1 MLTVATHAH
10 ARLTGIAAEGCEGC
24 HSGGKQPT
32 ITIDV
37 APSAPKPGETATVTV
52 NIPAVNGG
60 TGGFYLRTNGKGA
73 LSTADATTRLIDV
86 GQIVHSNAKA
96 PTDGVVRFS
105 MRWTA
110 PATPGGIILSVWGVA
125 ANGDRLR
132 GGDGASAATKSL
144 AVGCTGK
151 TYYRD
156 WDGDGFG
163 TKTELIV
170 DCSKPAGYVEND
182 TDCDDN
188 DAVAHPGAKELCNM
202 RDDNCDGRV
211 DEDLTETTQYEDRD
225 GDGYGQLTGKTVVAK
240 CPPAGYAPR
249 YGDCDENDPKVH
261 PGVTEVCDHKDNNCD
276 GRVDERVRPV
286 CGVGMCA
293 RAAPTCD
300 PDTCEPGQPKPEKC
314 NGLDD
319 DCDGELDEGDGLC
332 PAGQA
337 CFEAA
342 CVPASS
348 VPVDAGGDKPS
359 TTSDSGGCSIGS
371 ASSSFASLFV
381 IGALLLSGLCAR
393 GAPRT
398 TRARATPCRELR
410 RRRGS
415 RSPRSG

>member
-1 MLTVATHAH
+1 MASVRTAAGGLVAVAAIVAATHAD
-10 ARLTGIAAEGCEGC
+10 ARLSGIPAEGCEGC

-37 APSAPKPGETATVTV
+37 SPAAPGPGETATVTV
-52 NIPAVNGG
+52 NIPAVNAG

-73 LSTADATTRLIDV
+73 LATIDGQSTRLIDV
-86 GQIVHSNAKA
+86 GQIVHSNAKV
-96 PTDGVVRFS
+96 PSDGVVRFS

-110 PATPGGIILSVWGVA
+110 PTAPGGIALSVWGVA
-125 ANGDRLR
+125 ANADRLSK
-132 GGDGASAATKSL
+132 GDGASSALKSL
-144 AVGCTGK
+144 AIGCTGK

-163 TKTELIV
+163 SNETIV
-170 DCSKPAGYVEND
+170 DCSKPPGYSENN

-188 DAVAHPGAKELCNM
+188 DPAAHPGAKELCNA
-202 RDDNCDGRV
+202 RDDNCDGRI

-300 PDTCEPGQPKPEKC
+300 PDTCEPGAPKPEKC

-319 DCDGELDEGDGLC
+319 DCDGETDEGSELC

-348 VPVDAGGDKPS
+348 VPADAGGAP
-359 TTSDSGGCSIGS
+359 
-371 ASSSFASLFV
+371 AESSSEGGAACAVGEKEPSIASILIV
-381 IGALLLSGLCAR
+381 AALLFSGRRAAR
-393 GAPRT
+393 R
-398 TRARATPCRELR
+398 
-410 RRRGS
+410 
-415 RSPRSG
+415 